1 MKRILSKITST
12 KFIITVWAAIII
24 SFIVVKNIDTM
35 NNIALALTT
44 VPISYFIANQVQ
56 KRHYIDN
63 IDNIYHIEDKDNH
76 DGQ

>member
-12 KFIITVWAAIII
+12 KFIITVWAAILI

-56 KRHYIDN
+56 KRHHIDN
-63 IDNIYHIEDKDNH
+63 IDHIEDKDNH

>member
-24 SFIVVKNIDTM
+24 SFIVVKNIEPM
-35 NNIALALTT
+35 NTIALALTT

-63 IDNIYHIEDKDNH
+63 IDHNIEIEDKDNH

>member
-12 KFIITVWAAIII
+12 KFIITVWAAILI
-24 SFIVVKNIDTM
+24 SFIVVKNIEPM

-44 VPISYFIANQVQ
+44 VPVSYFIANQVQ
-56 KRHYIDN
+56 KRNYIEN
-63 IDNIYHIEDKDNH
+63 IEDKDNH

>member
-24 SFIVVKNIDTM
+24 SFIVVKNIEPM

-63 IDNIYHIEDKDNH
+63 NIENNNIEYKDNH